1 MRLSPNFSLEQ
12 FTRSD
17 TAIKNGIANTPLPEH
32 LKNLTNLAKCME
44 EVLALFDGK
53 IEITSGYRNPDVNKI
68 VGGTPTSA
76 HCLGHAADF
85 HVEGQSD
92 LEAAKRI
99 RDSNVKFDQL
109 IFEKGRCVHISFD
122 PRLRGEVKRQPDGP
136 NTKTFPGLEG

>member
-1 MRLSPNFSLEQ
+1 MQLSPNFSLEQ

-17 TAIKNGIANTPLPEH
+17 AAIKKGIANTPLPEH

-44 EVLALFDGK
+44 QVLALFDGK
-53 IEITSGYRNPDVNKI
+53 IEITSGYRNPEVNELVK
-68 VGGTPTSA
+68 GTKTSA

-85 HVEGQSD
+85 HVEGLSD

-99 RDSNVKFDQL
+99 RDSDLKFDQL

-122 PRLRGEVKRQPDGP
+122 PRLRGQVKRQPGGP
-136 NTKTFPGLEG
+136 GTDTFPGLEG